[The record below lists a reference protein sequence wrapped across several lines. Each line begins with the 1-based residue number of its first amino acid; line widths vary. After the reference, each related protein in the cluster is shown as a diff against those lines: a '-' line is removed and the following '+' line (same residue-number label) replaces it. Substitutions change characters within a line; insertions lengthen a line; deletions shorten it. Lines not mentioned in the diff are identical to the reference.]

1 MASFISVTTCFGMV
15 DKLWPFVGD
24 VNPRSVMLQLRTH
37 FVEQTH
43 IWEHELM
50 GDFLSIKM
58 EENSS
63 LDDHL
68 EHMHNVYMRPAYFLD
83 SWMMGSFAKT
93 VMLRSL
99 PPSYQAQVRTCVMR
113 GDAESMEFHRF
124 VTHLRNVLVE
134 PDVAQVINDKAIYL
148 IYNFINVIILQTHL
162 KC

>member
-1 MASFISVTTCFGMV
+1 
-15 DKLWPFVGD
+15 
-24 VNPRSVMLQLRTH
+24 
-37 FVEQTH
+37 
-43 IWEHELM
+43 M

-68 EHMHNVYMRPAYFLD
+68 ERMHDVYMRPAYILD
-83 SWMMGSFAKT
+83 SWMMGSFANG
-93 VMLRSL
+93 VVLRSL
-99 PPSYQAQVRTCVMR
+99 QPSYQAQVSTCIMR

-134 PDVAQVINDKAIYL
+134 PNVAEVINDKGIYL

-162 KC
+162 QC

>member
-1 MASFISVTTCFGMV
+1 MRFGMV
-15 DKLWPFVGD
+15 DELWPFVGD

-37 FVEQTH
+37 FMEQTR

-58 EENSS
+58 EENSA

-68 EHMHNVYMRPAYFLD
+68 ERMHDVYMRPAYFMDVLIT
-83 SWMMGSFAKT
+83 GSFANAA
-93 VMLRSL
+93 VLRSL
-99 PPSYQAQVRTCVMR
+99 PPSYQAQVRTCIMR

-134 PDVAQVINDKAIYL
+134 PDVTEVINDKGIYL
-148 IYNFINVIILQTHL
+148 IYNFINIIILQTHL
-162 KC
+162 